1 MFIYQKLEQDDISFN
16 LASTANKRNFYNR
29 LLPFKLWGKNEQE
42 TKW

>member
-29 LLPFKLWGKNEQE
+29 LLPFKLWGK
-42 TKW
+42 K